1 MITKGNDMSSEKV
14 ISESSNASTKEGQLP
29 KSSGVSWSLIM
40 GAAFLMATSAVGPG
54 FLTQTTVFTQ
64 TLGASFA
71 FVILVSIILDI
82 GAQLNIWRVIVVSK
96 KRAQDIANDL
106 LPGLGYA
113 IAGTVAL
120 GGLAFNIG
128 NIGGAGMG
136 MNVLFPSISPVAG
149 ASISAV
155 IAVAIFMLKD
165 AAKVMDR
172 FTILMGAALIVMTLY
187 VLFSTSPPI
196 GEALYRSVWPE
207 KLNVLAIITL
217 VGGTV
222 GGYITF
228 AGAHRL
234 IDAGVT
240 GKEALPQVN
249 RGSVSAISVASIVRV
264 ILFLAALG
272 VISTGVTLDP
282 SNPPASMFQHAA
294 GNIGYKI
301 FGLVLWAAAI
311 TSVIGAAYTSVSF
324 LKTLHPM
331 IDLHSRK
338 FIIGFIVISTFIF
351 CFIGKPVVLL
361 IVAGALNGFILP
373 VTLGIMLIA
382 AKKAQIVGD
391 YKHPVWMSVFGWLIT
406 AMMAAMSVYTLY
418 MLII

>member
-1 MITKGNDMSSEKV
+1 MSLEK
-14 ISESSNASTKEGQLP
+14 IESQPSSMTQDEGKP
-29 KSSGVSWSLIM
+29 AARSGFSWSLIM

-71 FVILVSIILDI
+71 FVILISIILDI
-82 GAQLNIWRVIVVSK
+82 GAQLNIWRIIVVSK
-96 KRAQDIANDL
+96 KRAQDIANDI
-106 LPGLGYA
+106 LPGLGYV
-113 IAGTVAL
+113 IAGMVAI

-136 MNVLFPSISPVAG
+136 MNVLFPGITPIVG
-149 ASISAV
+149 AAISAV
-155 IAVAIFMLKD
+155 VAVAIFMLKD

-172 FTILMGAALIVMTLY
+172 FTIVMGAALIAMTLY
-187 VLFSTSPPI
+187 VLFSTSPPV
-196 GEALYRSVWPE
+196 GEALYRAVWPE

-240 GKEALPQVN
+240 GQEALPQVN
-249 RGSVSAISVASIVRV
+249 RGSVSAISLASVVRV

-272 VISTGVTLDP
+272 VISSGVTLDP
-282 SNPPASMFQHAA
+282 TNPPASMFKHAA
-294 GNIGYKI
+294 GNVGYKI

-324 LKTLHPM
+324 LKTLHPT
-331 IDLHSRK
+331 IEQHSRR
-338 FIIGFIVISTFIF
+338 FIIGFIIVSTFIF
-351 CFIGKPVVLL
+351 CFIGKPVMLL

-373 VTLGIMLIA
+373 VTLGLMLIA
-382 AKKAQIVGD
+382 ATKSSIVGD
-391 YKHPVWMSVFGWLIT
+391 YKHPVWMSVFGWSIT
-406 AMMAAMSVYTLY
+406 AMMALMSIYTLY
-418 MLII
+418 VILF

>member
-1 MITKGNDMSSEKV
+1 MAAEKV
-14 ISESSNASTKEGQLP
+14 MQQPASGAIPQQPAKG
-29 KSSGVSWSLIM
+29 GFNWSLIM

-106 LPGLGYA
+106 LPGLGIA
-113 IAGTVAL
+113 IAATVAL

-128 NIGGAGMG
+128 NLGGAGMG
-136 MNVLFPSISPVAG
+136 MNVLFPGITPVAG
-149 ASISAV
+149 AAISAV
-155 IAVAIFMLKD
+155 IAITIFLLKD
-165 AAKVMDR
+165 AGKVMDR
-172 FTILMGAALIVMTLY
+172 FTIVMGGSLIAMTLY
-187 VLFSTSPPI
+187 VLFSTSPPV

-217 VGGTV
+217 VGGTG

-249 RGSVSAISVASIVRV
+249 RGSVSAISLASLVRV

-272 VISTGVTLDP
+272 VISTGVVLDP
-282 SNPPASMFQHAA
+282 ENPPASMFQHAA
-294 GNIGYKI
+294 GNVGYKI
-301 FGLVLWAAAI
+301 FGLVLWTAAI

-324 LKTLHPM
+324 LKTLHPF
-331 IDLHSRK
+331 IERNSRA
-338 FIIGFIVISTFIF
+338 FIIGFIVTSSLIF
-351 CFIGKPVVLL
+351 CFIGRPVTLL

-373 VTLGIMLIA
+373 VTLGIMLVA
-382 AKKAQIVGD
+382 ARKASIVGED
-391 YKHPVWMSVFGWLIT
+391 YKHPAWLSVFGWLIT
-406 AMMAAMSVYTLY
+406 VMMAGMSLYTLY
-418 MLII
+418 TMLFG

>member
-1 MITKGNDMSSEKV
+1 MTTEKV
-14 ISESSNASTKEGQLP
+14 IQQPASGSIPQQP
-29 KSSGVSWSLIM
+29 AQGRFNWSLIM

-82 GAQLNIWRVIVVSK
+82 GAQLNIWRVIVISR

-106 LPGLGYA
+106 LPGLGFA

-128 NIGGAGMG
+128 NLGGAGMG
-136 MNVLFPSISPVAG
+136 MNVLFPGITPVAG
-149 ASISAV
+149 AAISAV
-155 IAVAIFMLKD
+155 VAITIFLLKD
-165 AAKVMDR
+165 AGKVMDR
-172 FTILMGAALIVMTLY
+172 FTIVMGGSLIAMTLY
-187 VLFSTSPPI
+187 VLFSTSPPV

-207 KLNVLAIITL
+207 KLNVLAIVTL

-249 RGSVSAISVASIVRV
+249 RGSISAISLASVVRV

-272 VISTGVTLDP
+272 VISTGVILDP
-282 SNPPASMFQHAA
+282 ENPPASMFQHAA
-294 GNIGYKI
+294 GNIGYKL
-301 FGLVLWAAAI
+301 FGLVLWTAAI

-324 LKTLHPM
+324 LKTLHPF
-331 IDLHSRK
+331 IERHSRA
-338 FIIGFIVISTFIF
+338 FIIGFILASSLIF
-351 CFIGKPVVLL
+351 CFIGRPVTLL

-382 AKKAQIVGD
+382 ARKASIVGED
-391 YKHPVWMSVFGWLIT
+391 YKHPVWLSVFGWFIT
-406 AMMAAMSVYTLY
+406 VMMAAMSLYTLY
-418 MLII
+418 TMLFG

>member
-1 MITKGNDMSSEKV
+1 MASEKV
-14 ISESSNASTKEGQLP
+14 IRSSTSESP
-29 KSSGVSWSLIM
+29 KQGFSWSLIL

-71 FVILVSIILDI
+71 FVILISVILDI
-82 GAQLNIWRVIVVSK
+82 GAQLNIWRVIVIAR
-96 KRAQDIANDL
+96 KRAQDIANEL
-106 LPGLGYA
+106 LPGLGFV
-113 IAGTVAL
+113 IAGMVAL

-136 MNVLFPSISPVAG
+136 MNVLFPSVSPIVG
-149 ASISAV
+149 AAISAV
-155 IAVAIFMLKD
+155 IAITIFLLKD
-165 AAKVMDR
+165 AGKVMDR
-172 FTILMGAALIVMTLY
+172 FTIVMGATLIAMTFYVML
-187 VLFSTSPPI
+187 STAPPV

-207 KLNVLAIITL
+207 KLNVLAIVTL

-249 RGSVSAISVASIVRV
+249 QGSISAISIASLVRV

-272 VISTGVTLDP
+272 VISKGVILDP
-282 SNPPASMFQHAA
+282 ENPPASMFQHAA
-294 GNIGYKI
+294 GNAGYKI
-301 FGLVLWAAAI
+301 FGLVLWTAAI

-324 LKTLHPM
+324 LKTLHPA
-331 IDLHSRK
+331 IEKHSQK
-338 FIIGFIVISTFIF
+338 VIIGFIAVSTLIF
-351 CFIGKPVVLL
+351 CFIGRPVALL
-361 IVAGALNGFILP
+361 ILAGALNGFILP
-373 VTLGIMLIA
+373 VTLGVMLIA
-382 AKKAQIVGD
+382 ARKANIVGD
-391 YKHPVWMSVFGWLIT
+391 YKHPLWMSVFGWLIT
-406 AMMAAMSVYTLY
+406 LMMAAMSLYTLY
-418 MLII
+418 TMFFA

>member
-1 MITKGNDMSSEKV
+1 MASEK
-14 ISESSNASTKEGQLP
+14 IILPSRGTEASASP
-29 KSSGVSWSLIM
+29 RSGFNWSLIM

-71 FVILVSIILDI
+71 FVILVSILLDI

-96 KRAQDIANDL
+96 KRAQDIANEL
-106 LPGLGYA
+106 LPGLGYG
-113 IAGTVAL
+113 IACAVAL
-120 GGLAFNIG
+120 GGLAFNVG

-136 MNVLFPSISPVAG
+136 MNVLFPSLSPIAG
-149 ASISAV
+149 AGISAV
-155 IAVAIFMLKD
+155 IAVTIFLLKD
-165 AAKVMDR
+165 AGKIMDR
-172 FTILMGAALIVMTLY
+172 FTVLMGGALIAMTLF
-187 VLFSTSPPI
+187 VLFSTEPPVAQ
-196 GEALYRSVWPE
+196 ALYRSVWPE
-207 KLNVLAIITL
+207 HVDVIAIVTL

-240 GKEALPQVN
+240 GQEALPQVN
-249 RGSVSAISVASIVRV
+249 RGSISAISLASLVRI

-272 VISTGVTLDP
+272 VVSQGVTLDP
-282 SNPPASMFQHAA
+282 NNPPASMFQHAA
-294 GNIGYKI
+294 GHVGYKI

-331 IDLHSRK
+331 IEKHARAC
-338 FIIGFIVISTFIF
+338 IIGLIVASTLIF
-351 CFIGKPVVLL
+351 CFIGKPVALL
-361 IVAGALNGFILP
+361 IIAGALNGFILP
-373 VTLGIMLIA
+373 VTLGTMLLA
-382 AKKAQIVGD
+382 AKKKAIIGTYQ
-391 YKHPVWMSVFGWLIT
+391 HPGWMSLIGWGIT
-406 AMMAAMSVYTLY
+406 VMMAMMSLYTLY
-418 MLII
+418 NMLLK

>member
-1 MITKGNDMSSEKV
+1 MSAKKAP
-14 ISESSNASTKEGQLP
+14 SSSFN
-29 KSSGVSWSLIM
+29 WSLIM

-71 FVILVSIILDI
+71 FVILISIILDI

-106 LPGLGYA
+106 LPGLGYV
-113 IAGTVAL
+113 IAGIVAL

-128 NIGGAGMG
+128 NIGGAGLG

-149 ASISAV
+149 AGISAV
-155 IAVAIFMLKD
+155 IAITLFMLKD

-172 FTILMGAALIVMTLY
+172 FTIVMGAALIGMTLY
-187 VLFSTSPPI
+187 VLLSTDPPI
-196 GEALYRSVWPE
+196 GEALYRAVWPE
-207 KLNVLAIITL
+207 QLDPLAIITL

-240 GKEALPQVN
+240 GQAALPQVN
-249 RGSVSAISVASIVRV
+249 RGSISAISIASVVRI

-282 SNPPASMFQHAA
+282 SNPPASLFQHAA
-294 GNIGYKI
+294 GNVGYKL

-324 LKTLHPM
+324 LKTLRPI
-331 IDLHSRK
+331 IDRHSRQ
-338 FIIGFIVISTFIF
+338 FIIGFIVLSTLIF
-351 CFIGKPVVLL
+351 CFIGKPVLLL

-373 VTLGIMLIA
+373 LTLGVMLLA
-382 AKKAQIVGD
+382 ARKSSIIGD

-406 AMMAAMSVYTLY
+406 AAMALMSIYTLY
-418 MLII
+418 LLLK